1 MLTSQSLQPKPATP
15 VAQVVILAF
24 AATVVCYIIRV
35 LAEKIWPHQFGQV
48 TWFVELAGAIR
59 YACAWL
65 AAAVVV
71 FVAVRTSSQRR
82 RAALLVAGTALL
94 ASLLLLGLVLAYNA
108 VGHAAI
114 DTMVL
119 GFRVE
124 FFLRVLAM
132 VAIAVAVW
140 PRTRIAA
147 VFGLLAYSVF
157 VLDNFHIAWLRT
169 FRFSPTGEWIFDAL
183 ALTAIVS
190 MGVMLRVAAGDLRC
204 DSEPL
209 LRRSYHALAIAMGL
223 RVVLAAVV
231 AFGVLL
237 GLGDGSPLLR
247 WLLPLSLGGAW
258 MITLLVL
265 VAAVRLVFA
274 ATGESLR
281 AAIAAG
287 MLICVSFLQIPIL
300 GELWQELHE
309 RSYPTRSAAV
319 TQFRYAIPLLTL
331 LGTWGLISVVYRV
344 ANQRGQNE
352 VAEATFASGVM
363 FFVVSVAGFASQL
376 ALSEVR
382 TRGQAIGALAISV
395 GCALAAVVLLLR
407 LFQRARDAL
416 PTPTELP
423 SAIVRPTQV

>member
-1 MLTSQSLQPKPATP
+1 MLMTAAAQPKQATP
-15 VAQVVILAF
+15 VAHIVNLVF
-24 AATVVCYIIRV
+24 ATAVGCFLGSV
-35 LAEKIWPHQFGQV
+35 LVETIWPHRRGDA
-48 TWFVELAGAIR
+48 TWFVELVSAMR
-59 YACAWL
+59 YGCSWL

-71 FVAVRTSSQRR
+71 FITVRTSARR
-82 RAALLVAGTALL
+82 SRVALWVAGAVLL
-94 ASLLLLGLVLAYNA
+94 TGLLLRGLLLAYN
-108 VGHAAI
+108 VSGDIAI
-114 DTMVL
+114 DTLVL

-124 FFLRVLAM
+124 FWLRVLGM

-140 PRTRIAA
+140 PRARVAA
-147 VFGLLAYSVF
+147 VLALLAQSFF
-157 VLDNFHIAWLRT
+157 VVDNFNITWLRA
-169 FRFSPTGEWIFDAL
+169 FRFSPTGAWVSDAL
-183 ALTAIVS
+183 VLTTLIS
-190 MGVMLRVAAGDLRC
+190 MAVMVRTAAGDLRC

-258 MITLLVL
+258 VINLLML

-274 ATGESLR
+274 ATCESLR
-281 AAIAAG
+281 LATAAG
-287 MLICVSFLQIPIL
+287 MLISASFLQIPIL
-300 GELWQELHE
+300 GALWQTLHGDNP
-309 RSYPTRSAAV
+309 RMNNHAAS
-319 TQFRYAIPLLTL
+319 QFRFIIPTLTL
-331 LGTWGLISVVYRV
+331 VGTWGLISVVYRV
-344 ANQRGQNE
+344 ANQRGQHE
-352 VAEATFASGVM
+352 VAESTFARGMMVI
-363 FFVVSVAGFASQL
+363 VVSVAGFVAQL

-395 GCALAAVVLLLR
+395 GCGLAAVVLLLR

-423 SAIVRPTQV
+423 AAIVRPISS

>member
-1 MLTSQSLQPKPATP
+1 VVNLT
-15 VAQVVILAF
+15 F
-24 AATVVCYIIRV
+24 AAWVSCYLISILV
-35 LAEKIWPHQFGQV
+35 EKSWPMQSGKVAWFADLAS
-48 TWFVELAGAIR
+48 AIR
-59 YACAWL
+59 YACAL
-65 AAAVVV
+65 MAASAIV
-71 FVAVRTSSQRR
+71 FVALRTASRQRR
-82 RAALLVAGTALL
+82 TALLVAGTV
-94 ASLLLLGLVLAYNA
+94 LLLHLLLHVSIMAYRALGHFSIETIVF
-108 VGHAAI
+108 
-114 DTMVL
+114 

-124 FFLRVLAM
+124 FGLRLVGVVAM
-132 VAIAVAVW
+132 GIAVW
-140 PRTRIAA
+140 PRARIAA
-147 VFGLLAYSVF
+147 ALALSAQGF
-157 VLDNFHIAWLRT
+157 FALDMFHVAWLRE
-169 FRFSPTGEWIFDAL
+169 FRFSPTGEWVSDAL
-183 ALTAIVS
+183 AVTS
-190 MGVMLRVAAGDLRC
+190 MVAMAVMIRTAAGDLRC

-209 LRRSYHALAIAMGL
+209 LRRSYHALAVAMGL

-258 MITLLVL
+258 VINLLVL

-281 AAIAAG
+281 LAIAAG

-300 GELWQELHE
+300 GELWQALHG
-309 RSYPTRSAAV
+309 RSYPTHSAAV
-319 TQFRYAIPLLTL
+319 LQFRYAIPLLTL

-416 PTPTELP
+416 PTTTELP
-423 SAIVRPTQV
+423 SAIARPTQV